1 MNFYHWED
9 KPFSI
14 PKDSDIIKNITQKYK
29 NHPIIRSLK
38 RNCKGISYFS
48 FQPIS
53 VDEVIKVVKNLKD
66 SKAVG
71 GDILTKILKECEFTF
86 DINNYMYKQSN

>member
-14 PKDSDIIKNITQKYK
+14 PKDSDIIKNITQKYR